1 MRPTG
6 TQRRKNQIT
15 TQAKNRDNR
24 LKLEDQNL
32 IQRYDTSIEE
42 AKRGNLKSGFTQTSL
57 TGMKQNWSEIPQ
69 KEGLSTL
76 DTQIRNLIFASN
88 NAQSDQEAG
97 AYMAAAWE
105 LQNKWDVQ
113 EDQDT
118 TYTRA
123 ATKDMTAIDQNQ
135 EDRKNMSP
143 SEFFGTNQHGEG
155 GSKDPTNVTDT
166 TSSNEDTSVEG
177 VKKNTLEQKG
187 IKENNNVE
195 ISTAKKKDNTRWSG
209 EVGSRTLTK
218 PTMIQKDLQKAGF
231 KDEQLI
237 KLMEKNEEF
246 QANRP
251 KVSDLLKIFKK

>member
-6 TQRRKNQIT
+6 TQRRKDQVKNQ
-15 TQAKNRDNR
+15 AENRANR

-32 IQRYDTSIEE
+32 IKRYDTSVEE

-57 TGMKQNWSEIPQ
+57 TGMKQNWSDIPQ

-76 DTQIRNLIFASN
+76 DQQIRNLIFASN

-97 AYMAAAWE
+97 AYMSAAWE

-118 TYTRA
+118 TYIRA
-123 ATKDMTAIDQNQ
+123 ATKDMTVTDQNQ
-135 EDRKNMSP
+135 EDRSNMSP
-143 SEFFGTNQHGEG
+143 SKFFGTNQYGDG
-155 GSKDPTNVTDT
+155 GSADTTNVADI
-166 TSSNEDTSVEG
+166 TSSTEDTSVEG
-177 VKKNTLEQKG
+177 VKQNTLKEKG
-187 IKENNNVE
+187 IKEDNNVE
-195 ISTAKKKDNTRWSG
+195 ISNAKKEDNARWSG
-209 EVGSRTLTK
+209 EVGSRTLNEIS
-218 PTMIQKDLQKAGF
+218 PIQQKLLDSGHSQ
-231 KDEQLI
+231 EGLI
-237 KLMEKNEEF
+237 KLMENNQEF